1 MTTPMVYNIHGSAVI
16 NIADQWYLNEE
27 NIFVC
32 EEDSALD
39 ILEEKITNVELKKQ
53 ALVEESYGVEQAIKL
68 VKKYNNKVTH
78 GLLESCLSLA
88 LSKSITNRPDVLELR
103 MQGANVADKY
113 IFQIGEELVALS
125 VSDIDTIRATPTEV
139 LESCKTAD
147 DLYELLKETY

>member
-1 MTTPMVYNIHGSAVI
+1 MTPMVYNIQGSAVI

-27 NIFVC
+27 HIFIC

-39 ILEEKITNVELKKQ
+39 ILEEKITNIELKKR
-53 ALVEESYGVEQAIKL
+53 ALVEESYSVEQAIKL

-103 MQGANVADKY
+103 THGATVANKY
-113 IFQIGEELVALS
+113 IFQVGEELVALS
-125 VSDIDTIRATPTEV
+125 LSDLDV
-139 LESCKTAD
+139 LRSTSDEIIESCKTAD
-147 DLYELLKETY
+147 QLYELLKDTY

>member
-53 ALVEESYGVEQAIKL
+53 APVEESYGVEQAIKL

-103 MQGANVADKY
+103 MQGATVADKY
-113 IFQIGEELVALS
+113 IFQIGE
-125 VSDIDTIRATPTEV
+125 
-139 LESCKTAD
+139 
-147 DLYELLKETY
+147 